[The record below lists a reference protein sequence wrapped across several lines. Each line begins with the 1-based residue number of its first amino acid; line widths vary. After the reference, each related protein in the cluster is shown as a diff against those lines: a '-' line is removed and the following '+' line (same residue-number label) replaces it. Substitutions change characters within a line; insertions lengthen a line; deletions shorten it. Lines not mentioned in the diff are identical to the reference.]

1 LRVLIA
7 EDDLISRRMLEAS
20 LRKWGYEVIAAED
33 GAEAWRVLQQEDSPR
48 LAVLDWMMPE
58 LEGIQVCERVR
69 QRTGHPY
76 TYMLLLTARA
86 QKRDLLKG
94 LQAGA
99 DDYLAKP
106 FDASELRARLLVGE
120 RILKLQDDLIAARD
134 ALSFQATHDS
144 LTNLNNRAAIL
155 EALSRELKRSRREGT
170 SVGVILADIDHFKIV
185 NDTRGHLIG
194 DAVLQE
200 VARRMSAA
208 VRAYDLIGRYGGEEF
223 LVLVSAADAL
233 AALSQAERIRATIE
247 AQPVKTSSGPVSVTL
262 SLGVA
267 AGGGEMHSDSKAGLE
282 SQILLAAA
290 DEALYRAK
298 SGGRNR
304 VEIAAPFKP
313 NETVAGDPTLVSH
326 QPAQKR

>member
-20 LRKWGYEVIAAED
+20 LGKWGYEVIAAEN
-33 GAEAWRVLQQEDSPR
+33 GAQAWRVLQQEDAPR

-58 LEGIQVCERVR
+58 LEGTQVCERVR

-76 TYMLLLTARA
+76 TYMLLLTARK
-86 QKRDLLKG
+86 QKQDLLKG
-94 LQAGA
+94 LKAGA

-106 FDASELRARLLVGE
+106 VDASELRARLLVGE

-134 ALSFQATHDS
+134 ALNFQATHDS
-144 LTNLNNRAAIL
+144 LTTLHNRASIL

-170 SVGVILADIDHFKIV
+170 SVGVILADIDHFKNV
-185 NDTRGHLIG
+185 NDTLGHLIG

-200 VARRMSAA
+200 IARRMSAA
-208 VRAYDLIGRYGGEEF
+208 VRAYDSIGRYGGEEF
-223 LVLVSAADAL
+223 LVVVPAADAL
-233 AALSQAERIRATIE
+233 ATLSQAERIRAAIE
-247 AQPVKTSSGPVSVTL
+247 AVPVKTPAGPVGVTL

-267 AGGGEMHSDSKAGLE
+267 AGGSETLPDSKAGWE
-282 SQILLAAA
+282 SQFLLAAA

-304 VEIAAPFKP
+304 VEVAAPCKP
-313 NETVAGDPTLVSH
+313 NETVADAPSPELQRPV
-326 QPAQKR
+326 QKH

>member
-1 LRVLIA
+1 LKVLIA
-7 EDDLISRRMLEAS
+7 EDDLISRRMLQAS
-20 LRKWGYEVIAAED
+20 LTKWGYEVIAAEN
-33 GAEAWRVLQQEDSPR
+33 GARAWRVLQQEDAPR

-58 LEGIQVCERVR
+58 LEGTQVCERVR
-69 QRTGHPY
+69 QRTGQPY

-94 LQAGA
+94 LEAGA

-134 ALSFQATHDS
+134 ALGFQATHDS

-155 EALSRELKRSRREGT
+155 KALSRELKRSRREGT
-170 SVGVILADIDHFKIV
+170 SVGVILADIDHFKNV
-185 NDTRGHLIG
+185 NDTLGHLIG

-200 VARRMSAA
+200 IARRMSAA
-208 VRAYDLIGRYGGEEF
+208 VRAYDSIGRYGGEEF
-223 LVLVSAADAL
+223 LVVVPAADAL
-233 AALSQAERIRATIE
+233 ATLSQAERIRAAIE
-247 AQPVKTSSGPVSVTL
+247 AEPVKTSSGPVGVTL

-267 AGGGEMHSDSKAGLE
+267 AGGGEPLPDSNAGLG
-282 SQILLAAA
+282 SQFLLAAA

-298 SGGRNR
+298 NGGRNR
-304 VEIAAPFKP
+304 VEVAAPFKP
-313 NETVAGDPTLVSH
+313 NETVASAPTPVSQ
-326 QPAQKR
+326 QPVQNR